1 MKKILLLLL
10 IFSTELFCQNIP
22 CDFSWANAPT
32 TSGNQN
38 FVTSPRAQPYQ
49 GPCLAFAFNAA
60 IETTYA
66 MENNVYGSNLFSLSD
81 AYLDY
86 KVWNAPYYLPDLNS
100 NFKIPLIASGQ
111 INSFAPATC
120 PVNNPDSNG
129 CSIKRSD
136 VLDYIEHPNGQRSY
150 RIFLNTNFS
159 PPIWDIEDGGSLGN
173 YVTVGNAIQLSQND
187 INSVDDIKMKIL
199 NSGPVVVKVSGNQNG
214 VHNAKKFRNYNI
226 PTAGLSY
233 HAFSIIGWT
242 NDSRWIIKDSW
253 PGMSGIVNTKQNVD
267 IVNLMNNGNVEL
279 YQVSDIS
286 YNGNNASTN
295 PTTLSLPVCNPTV
308 DLELSSISI
317 DIDYAHIGSYLYHK
331 FWVSSNVSVDRWVW
345 GIGYPNGSLKRS
357 QVNNSNSSSVLLTP
371 TTSGLVTIYV
381 RAYKNGETVTKE
393 RRIYLSNGQ
402 SSGGGGSGNAW

>member
-32 TSGNQN
+32 TNGNQN
-38 FVTSPRAQPYQ
+38 FVTNPRAQLDQ

-66 MENNVYGSNLFSLSD
+66 IENNVYSSNLFSLSD

-86 KVWNAPYYLPDLNS
+86 KVWNATNYLPDLNS
-100 NFKIPLIASGQ
+100 NFKIPLTAGGQ
-111 INSFAPATC
+111 INSFAPITC
-120 PVNNPDSNG
+120 PVNNPNNNG
-129 CSIKRSD
+129 CSIPRSS

-159 PPIWDIEDGGSLGN
+159 PPIWDIEDGGPLGN
-173 YVTVGNAIQLSQND
+173 YVTIGNAIQLSQNN

-199 NSGPVVVKVSGNQNG
+199 NSGPVVVKVSGSQNG
-214 VHNAKKFRNYNI
+214 VHDAKKFRNYTI
-226 PTAGLSY
+226 TTAGLSY

-242 NDSRWIIKDSW
+242 SDSRWVIKDSW
-253 PGMSGIVNTKQNVD
+253 PGMSGIVNTEQNVD
-267 IVNLMNNGNVEL
+267 IVNLMNTGSVEL

-295 PTTLSLPVCNPTV
+295 PTNLSVNECNPTI
-308 DLELSSISI
+308 DLELSSVSI
-317 DIDYAHIGSYLYHK
+317 DIDYAHIGGYLYHK
-331 FWVSSNVSVDRWVW
+331 FWVSSNIPVDRWVW
-345 GIGYPNGSLKRS
+345 GIAYPNGSLKRS

-381 RAYKNGETVTKE
+381 RAYRNGQTVTKE

-402 SSGGGGSGNAW
+402 STGGGSGNAW